1 MKRLTQVSFSQ
12 RKTKVTAREAEAG
25 AFSPWESHPGDSGT

>member
-1 MKRLTQVSFSQ
+1 MMRPTQVSFSQ
-12 RKTKVTAREAEAG
+12 MKTKITAREAEAG